1 MNGDPPKLIKA
12 RSVINNGLRDGKI
25 KKPARCQGCKRTSDK
40 LEFHHDSGYDN
51 PKKGKWLCA
60 TCHHNVDD
68 KSAWRSA
75 AKKATGE

>member
-1 MNGDPPKLIKA
+1 MANGDPKKLLVA

-25 KKPARCQGCKRTSDK
+25 RKPARCQGCKTATSR
-40 LEFHHDSGYDN
+40 LEAHHPDHDQPSRVR
-51 PKKGKWLCA
+51 WLCA